1 MNWLDWLTAL
11 MVSAGGFFVFVG
23 GVGAV
28 RMPDL
33 YTRMHATSLTDTL
46 GSLLIL
52 VGLMLQSGFTL
63 ITLKIVLVAA
73 FLLVTGPTAAYAL
86 ANAAFL
92 GGQLPEGLQDGA
104 SDDGETQP

>member
-1 MNWLDWLTAL
+1 MGWLDWVTAL

-52 VGLMLQSGFTL
+52 AGLMLQSGVSL
-63 ITLKIVLVAA
+63 ITLKIALVAA
-73 FLLVTGPTAAYAL
+73 FLMVTGPTASYAL

-92 GGQLPEGLQDGA
+92 GGQLPEGCDDSGA
-104 SDDGETQP
+104 EPGESQS